1 MDAEDRLPDRLP
13 DVGFRPVE
21 PSEATATLADERQRG
36 GERTSERVP
45 YPVAWVPLPAVL
57 GKLGIGMAPGRSDRT
72 ADAAW
77 ARDLHADLRRLRHV
91 HKAQTLVTLLTD
103 DEIRTLG
110 IDELADAV
118 AAHGIEHLRLAVE
131 DGTAPTAEQEDAAMK
146 LLHAIVQ
153 RLQDGRTVVVHCR
166 AGQGRSGTVAAM
178 VAAALGEPPSAAIAR
193 VRAVVPRAVE
203 TMAQEAY
210 VAEAAVAWARRR
222 LADR

>member
-1 MDAEDRLPDRLP
+1 MDAKDRLP

-21 PSEATATLADERQRG
+21 PSEATATLADERQRV

-45 YPVAWVPLPAVL
+45 YPVAWIPLPAVL
-57 GKLGIGMAPGRSDRT
+57 GKLGIGMAPGRGDRT
-72 ADAAW
+72 ADAVW

-103 DEIRTLG
+103 DEIQALG
-110 IDELADAV
+110 IGELADAV
-118 AAHGIEHLRLAVE
+118 AVHGIEHLRLALK
-131 DGTAPTAEQEDAAMK
+131 DGTAPTAEQEDAAMA
-146 LLHAIVQ
+146 LLHALVQ

-203 TMAQEAY
+203 TVTQEAY

>member
-1 MDAEDRLPDRLP
+1 MDAKDRLP

-21 PSEATATLADERQRG
+21 PYEATATLADERQRV

-45 YPVAWVPLPAVL
+45 YPVSWIALPAVL

-72 ADAAW
+72 AEAVW
-77 ARDLHADLRRLRHV
+77 VRDLHADLGRLRHV

-103 DEIRTLG
+103 DEIQALG
-110 IDELADAV
+110 IGELADAV
-118 AAHGIEHLRLAVE
+118 AVHGIEHLRLALK
-131 DGTAPTAEQEDAAMK
+131 DGTAPTSAQEDAAMA

-153 RLQDGRTVVVHCR
+153 RLQDGRSVVVHCR

-178 VAAALGEPPSAAIAR
+178 VAAALGDPPSAAIAR

-203 TMAQEAY
+203 TVAQEAY

-222 LADR
+222 LRDR